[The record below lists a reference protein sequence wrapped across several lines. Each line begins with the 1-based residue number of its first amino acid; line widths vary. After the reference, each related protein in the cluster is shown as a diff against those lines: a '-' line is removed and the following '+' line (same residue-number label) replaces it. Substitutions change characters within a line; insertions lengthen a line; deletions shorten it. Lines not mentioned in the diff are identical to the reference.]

1 MRKGA
6 LVRERRQCGAQ
17 QWLDHMLLAPPRPL
31 LIMAGIEVV
40 TIAAALT
47 AATLAL
53 QLPLALGWRGWLG
66 AFSCW
71 GLIATFVM
79 LDLGRH
85 APHRRFGMANSVT
98 LLRAGLTAL
107 LWGVVGETMPGPAAF
122 DDEQRWLLA
131 GVATSALL
139 LDGAD
144 GWIAR
149 RSGMVSKFGAD
160 FDLEVD
166 CLFVLALSLIV
177 YSAGGAGAWVLLS
190 GLMRYLFVGA
200 GWLWPALTA
209 PLEPLRRRKVI
220 CVIQGAVLIAA
231 LAPILPADV
240 VPPVCFAAL
249 VLLLYS
255 FGADVF
261 CLMAQSGDA
270 GNARAK
276 LGSPGPRLAHTGHPW
291 R

>member
-1 MRKGA
+1 
-6 LVRERRQCGAQ
+6 
-17 QWLDHMLLAPPRPL
+17 
-31 LIMAGIEVV
+31 MAGIEVV
-40 TIAAALT
+40 TIAAALS

-53 QLPLALGWRGWLG
+53 HLPLALGWRGWLW

-71 GLIATFVM
+71 SLIATFVV

-98 LLRAGLTAL
+98 LVRAGLTAL
-107 LWGVVGETMPGPAAF
+107 LWGVVGETMPGPFAL
-122 DDEQRWLLA
+122 DYEQYWLLV
-131 GVATSALL
+131 GVAMGALL

-166 CLFVLALSLIV
+166 CLFVLALSLLV
-177 YSAGGAGAWVLLS
+177 YAAGRTGAWVLS
-190 GLMRYLFVGA
+190 NGLMRYLFVCA
-200 GWLWPALTA
+200 GWLWPVLAA

-220 CVIQGAVLIAA
+220 CVIQGGVLIAA
-231 LAPILPADV
+231 LAPIMPAEA
-240 VPPVCFAAL
+240 VPPVCLAAL

-261 CLMAQSGDA
+261 WLMAQSGDA

-276 LGSPGPRLAHTGHPW
+276 LGSPGPALGQTGHPL